1 MHPMRVAL
9 CRGLVPLAFVV
20 GLLVACSTIETTR
33 PGVVGVDRKQTVSPL
48 VDRNRLT
55 QQASLQYRAVVS
67 EAQKKGQLNVDHV
80 QTARVRKIS
89 ARLIPVVVAF
99 RPEAAS
105 WKWETN
111 VLSSKEV
118 NAWCMPG
125 GKIAVYSGLIE
136 QLNLTDD
143 ELAAV
148 MGHEIAHA
156 LREHAWERASQAAN
170 AQVGMTIAAIALGM
184 SGTQQDLAG
193 MAYNAMFA
201 LPNSREHETEADRIG
216 VELAARAGY
225 DPRAAIVLWEKM
237 GRLSGGSGTPQWLS
251 THPSG
256 ETRQKDL
263 SVYAQKVMPLYEKA
277 KHH

>member
-1 MHPMRVAL
+1 MQIRRFAL
-9 CRGLVPLAFVV
+9 AALIPLL
-20 GLLVACSTIETTR
+20 GACTTIETTQ
-33 PGVVGVDRKQTVSPL
+33 PGVVGVSRHQTVSPL
-48 VDRNRLT
+48 VKRDQLT
-55 QQASLQYRAVVS
+55 QQAGLQYRQVIG
-67 EAQKKGQLNVDHV
+67 EAQKKGQLNVDRGE
-80 QTARVRKIS
+80 TERVRKIS
-89 ARLIPVVVAF
+89 ARLIPAVAAF
-99 RPEAAS
+99 RPDAVS

-111 VLSSKEV
+111 VITSKEV

-136 QLNLTDD
+136 KLKITDN

-184 SGTQQDLAG
+184 NGTQQDLAG

-225 DPRAAIVLWEKM
+225 NPRAAISLWEKM
-237 GRLSGGSGTPQWLS
+237 GQLGGSAPPQWLS
-251 THPSG
+251 THPSQA
-256 ETRQKDL
+256 TRQRDL
-263 SVYAQKVMPLYEKA
+263 SIYAEKVMPLYESA
-277 KHH
+277 KRR

>member
-1 MHPMRVAL
+1 MRRDFFGRCFACAAL
-9 CRGLVPLAFVV
+9 LAGLA
-20 GLLVACSTIETTR
+20 ACSTIETTQ
-33 PGVVGVDRKQTVSPL
+33 PGVVGVDRRQTVSPL
-48 VDRNRLT
+48 VDRNKLT
-55 QQASLQYRAVVS
+55 QQASLQYRQVVG
-67 EAQKKGQLNVDHV
+67 EAQKKGQLNVDRS
-80 QTARVRKIS
+80 QTERVRRIS
-89 ARLIPVVVAF
+89 ARLIPAVASF
-99 RPEAAS
+99 RPEAVS

-111 VLSSKEV
+111 VITSKEV

-136 QLNLTDD
+136 QLKATDD

-184 SGTQQDLAG
+184 SGVQQDAAG

-225 DPRAAIVLWEKM
+225 NPHAAVSLWEKM
-237 GRLSGGSGTPQWLS
+237 GKLDGKAPPQWLS
-251 THPSG
+251 THPSQQ
-256 ETRQKDL
+256 TRVRDL
-263 SVYAQKVMPLYEKA
+263 TIYAEKVMPLYEKA
-277 KHH
+277 KRR